1 MPRVPLVSRELTQTT
16 KSDFVDHVMMRGQAG
31 ERCSGD
37 SNKSHTMV
45 MPISYSTKSE
55 FPVLE
60 KNMTTFP
67 EPLLSPLGKSTRE
80 TARFCPIRESKSAPR
95 VASAE
100 RRRLGVESAE
110 RSLTARSTS
119 RVSARRPGTKRSP
132 RYARLGNSIPDRVER
147 RCLRR
152 GRCAR
157 LEEGVSHARDGR
169 SRADTS
175 PAGAGD

>member
-1 MPRVPLVSRELTQTT
+1 
-16 KSDFVDHVMMRGQAG
+16 MMRGQAG
-31 ERCSGD
+31 ERRGD

-45 MPISYSTKSE
+45 IPISYSTKSD

-67 EPLLSPLGKSTRE
+67 SLSSLLSESQREKRLDSARYGNPKARRASRRLNDGGWASKAPSSALPLG
-80 TARFCPIRESKSAPR
+80 
-95 VASAE
+95 
-100 RRRLGVESAE
+100 RRRASLRGVRG
-110 RSLTARSTS
+110 RSG
-119 RVSARRPGTKRSP
+119 RRASP
-132 RYARLGNSIPDRVER
+132 DWGNSIPDRVER